1 MPSEEWVERVYHH
14 KWYAGETISVAI
26 GQGAVTVTPIQLAR
40 MVAAVA
46 SGGTLV
52 QPHFFKN
59 LPDLKADHFPLSE
72 DAVEQVTQ
80 GMYGVVNEGGGTGYH
95 LRLQNIDFCGKSGTA
110 QLMSYDAAN
119 RIGNKKMDGWFV
131 GFAPRRN
138 PEIVVAAI
146 VQNTMEHGGE
156 AAGPVVRDIVKA
168 YYDKKNAGT
177 QQQPP
182 AELRR
187 LPLRFGLWSQPSA
200 EPAVKALAHER
211 SSAHSDFDWALLAI
225 VAAISTIG
233 VLEIYSSTHA
243 SAHGRHAVEA
253 AHLDRRRR
261 RGNVPDL
268 AHRLPHSDGPGSRSL
283 HVRPRHSTGRSGDR
297 PFPLRRQALG
307 RAGWRRQFASVRT
320 NEVDY
325 NHSAGALL
333 CGSAHGPADAA
344 DLVKVAVLTGVP
356 VGLILI
362 QPDLG
367 TAMVLVPVA
376 VVGAFLAG
384 IEWKHMA
391 VGLVLVALM
400 IPVGWNMRHHL
411 KPYQQQRIETFLHP
425 EENPRGA
432 GYQILQSEIAVGSG
446 GFWGKGFGK
455 GSQNQLGFVPVRYS
469 DFILAA
475 LAEEQGFI
483 GVCVVLLLYL
493 GLILRLVDNAQ
504 KAKDRA
510 GMYVV
515 MGVTAILGFHVLVNA
530 SMVIGYMPV
539 TGIPLPLMSYGGS
552 STAFVFLAL
561 GLVMNVRMRRFVN

>member
-1 MPSEEWVERVYHH
+1 MKDRPH
-14 KWYAGETISVAI
+14 
-26 GQGAVTVTPIQLAR
+26 
-40 MVAAVA
+40 
-46 SGGTLV
+46 V
-52 QPHFFKN
+52 Q
-59 LPDLKADHFPLSE
+59 
-72 DAVEQVTQ
+72 
-80 GMYGVVNEGGGTGYH
+80 
-95 LRLQNIDFCGKSGTA
+95 
-110 QLMSYDAAN
+110 
-119 RIGNKKMDGWFV
+119 
-131 GFAPRRN
+131 
-138 PEIVVAAI
+138 
-146 VQNTMEHGGE
+146 
-156 AAGPVVRDIVKA
+156 
-168 YYDKKNAGT
+168 
-177 QQQPP
+177 
-182 AELRR
+182 
-187 LPLRFGLWSQPSA
+187 
-200 EPAVKALAHER
+200 
-211 SSAHSDFDWALLAI
+211 DFDWSLLAI
-225 VAAISTIG
+225 VAAICGLG
-233 VLEIYSSTHA
+233 VMEIYSSTHA
-243 SAHGRHAVEA
+243 SAMAGMQWKQLTWLGIGIVGMFLISRIDYHTLLDQAPVLYICGVAGLLVVMVIGST
-253 AHLDRRRR
+253 HLGAKRWISM
-261 RGNVPDL
+261 GGIFNLQVSEIMKLIIIIVL
-268 AHRLPHSDGPGSRSL
+268 ARFFSE
-283 HVRPRHSTGRSGDR
+283 
-297 PFPLRRQALG
+297 
-307 RAGWRRQFASVRT
+307 VRT
-320 NEVDY
+320 DRLTLSDLLKV
-325 NHSAGALL
+325 GALTIV
-333 CGSAHGPADAA
+333 PAA
-344 DLVKVAVLTGVP
+344 
-356 VGLILI
+356 LILK

-376 VVGAFLAG
+376 IVGAFIAG
-384 IEWKHMA
+384 IEWRHMA
-391 VGLVLVALM
+391 IGVILVALL

-425 EENPRGA
+425 EEDQRGA

>member
-1 MPSEEWVERVYHH
+1 MKDRPRIHDWD
-14 KWYAGETISVAI
+14 WPLLG
-26 GQGAVTVTPIQLAR
+26 
-40 MVAAVA
+40 
-46 SGGTLV
+46 LV
-52 QPHFFKN
+52 
-59 LPDLKADHFPLSE
+59 
-72 DAVEQVTQ
+72 
-80 GMYGVVNEGGGTGYH
+80 G
-95 LRLQNIDFCGKSGTA
+95 
-110 QLMSYDAAN
+110 
-119 RIGNKKMDGWFV
+119 
-131 GFAPRRN
+131 
-138 PEIVVAAI
+138 
-146 VQNTMEHGGE
+146 
-156 AAGPVVRDIVKA
+156 
-168 YYDKKNAGT
+168 
-177 QQQPP
+177 
-182 AELRR
+182 
-187 LPLRFGLWSQPSA
+187 
-200 EPAVKALAHER
+200 
-211 SSAHSDFDWALLAI
+211 
-225 VAAISTIG
+225 AISGIG
-233 VLEIYSSTHA
+233 VLEVYSATHA
-243 SAHGRHAVEA
+243 SSLAGMQWKQLMWIGIGLVGMLIVSRIDYHTLMDQAPALYLFGIATLLIVLAIGHSRFGAKRWV
-253 AHLDRRRR
+253 
-261 RGNVPDL
+261 DL
-268 AHRLPHSDGPGSRSL
+268 GGGVNLQVSELMKLIIIVVLARFF
-283 HVRPRHSTGRSGDR
+283 TE
-297 PFPLRRQALG
+297 
-307 RAGWRRQFASVRT
+307 VRT
-320 NEVDY
+320 DR
-325 NHSAGALL
+325 LTL
-333 CGSAHGPADAA
+333 Q
-344 DLVKVAVLTGVP
+344 DLVKIAIITGIP

-367 TAMVLVPVA
+367 TALVLVPVA

-384 IEWKHMA
+384 IEWKHA
-391 VGLVLVALM
+391 AAGLLVVALLVP
-400 IPVGWNMRHHL
+400 IGWNMRHHL

-552 STAFVFLAL
+552 ATAFVYMAL